1 MISKQIRIAIF
12 AGAALLNAGLSAQT
26 PPDYRFKA
34 ETLATGMAQPMELEL
49 APDGR
54 IFFNEING
62 KLRIW
67 KSGTGIVEAGKLP
80 VFTAQENGFLGF
92 ALDPKFSENSF
103 IYLYYSPTNHTGQ
116 RLSRF
121 VMRGD
126 LLDNASEKVVL
137 EFPEQRKDCCHHAGS

>member
-1 MISKQIRIAIF
+1 MNSSSHWF
-12 AGAALLNAGLSAQT
+12 STVLLSSVLACSIHLPGQT

-67 KSGTGIVEAGKLP
+67 KTGEGIVEAGKIP

-92 ALDPKFSENSF
+92 ALDPRFSENGHIF
-103 IYLYYSPTNHTGQ
+103 LFYSPTNYTGE

-121 VMRGD
+121 V
-126 LLDNASEKVVL
+126 
-137 EFPEQRKDCCHHAGS
+137 